1 MSESVHP
8 FNRMHRLEILF
19 WLLIETVQS
28 QNGAT
33 CTWVAPSG
41 DHFDGTCLPVGSP
54 QIEDQYV
61 CHGFYM
67 TNICSDQTVISRLI
81 SLIIKDFMLY

>member
-1 MSESVHP
+1 
-8 FNRMHRLEILF
+8 MHRLGILVS
-19 WLLIETVQS
+19 LLIETVRC

-33 CTWVAPSG
+33 CTWTAESG
-41 DHFDGTCLPVGSP
+41 DHFDGISLPVGSP

-67 TNICSDQTVISRLI
+67 TNICSDQTVTSR
-81 SLIIKDFMLY
+81 SVPLIIKDFLLY